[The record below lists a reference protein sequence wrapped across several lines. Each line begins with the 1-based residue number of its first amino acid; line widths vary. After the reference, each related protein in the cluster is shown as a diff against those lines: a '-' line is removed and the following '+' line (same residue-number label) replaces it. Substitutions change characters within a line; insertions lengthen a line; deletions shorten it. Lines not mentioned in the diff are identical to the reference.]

1 MTEIEKAKDLYLK
14 HYKVIDTYS
23 MSKSQKKVYSKTMA
37 TITANECFDMWC
49 ALHTNFLLSRD
60 IKDRKQCQEV
70 EETATYKYWIEVINQ
85 IYKIQ

>member
-14 HYKVIDTYS
+14 HFKIIDTYP

-37 TITANECFDMWC
+37 VITANECFGLWC
-49 ALHTNFLLSRD
+49 VLHEKLNAATGSKFKESV
-60 IKDRKQCQEV
+60 K
-70 EETATYKYWIEVINQ
+70 ETASYKYWIEVMNQ